1 MSSNRQID
9 ANGFMSVRACPISSF
24 GIFDYSAGQL
34 GLPGDPNRIVKVF
47 RPESAIKDPEAIA
60 SFQTVPF
67 IDDHEML
74 SGFEGDED
82 AVAPEDYGIEGVLT
96 NVAYSDGWLRGDLK
110 IFTRRLQR
118 ALDSG
123 KCELSLG
130 YSCDFIDEPG
140 TWNGEDYEVIQTN
153 MRGNHIALVDAARV
167 QGARVLDSRNF
178 CFDSLNFSSISKKGI
193 DMTKQVIPAK
203 KLKSKIAVD
212 NAVAKLQ
219 ALIPQFGQALEEFM
233 AQEATEP
240 AHEGAAAS
248 AGGEGAAGGEN
259 AANPAA
265 SAAGAEGAA
274 APESTGG
281 EGDEGA
287 GAENPAAGG
296 EGGNL
301 AELISQAE
309 ALIAQL
315 KAATSGGAAGDEG
328 EGIEGQGGE
337 NGTDA
342 VEGLA
347 SGEGTHEIEL
357 EGAAGDE
364 GEGRDIP
371 QNGGSAPQGPTAGV
385 NAKAG
390 DAALRSFYADLD
402 AKTRIYGRLSK
413 VVGAFDHAR
422 MDARQVASYGVKKL
436 GLKGVGDGQE
446 IVAITSY
453 LDAVDRTSKNRAAEL
468 NKQVAQDAANASEQT
483 DAFAEY
489 MRGSKS

>member
-167 QGARVLDSRNF
+167 HLDRKNG
-178 CFDSLNFSSISKKGI
+178 IS
-193 DMTKQVIPAK
+193 
-203 KLKSKIAVD
+203 
-212 NAVAKLQ
+212 
-219 ALIPQFGQALEEFM
+219 
-233 AQEATEP
+233 
-240 AHEGAAAS
+240 
-248 AGGEGAAGGEN
+248 
-259 AANPAA
+259 
-265 SAAGAEGAA
+265 
-274 APESTGG
+274 
-281 EGDEGA
+281 
-287 GAENPAAGG
+287 
-296 EGGNL
+296 
-301 AELISQAE
+301 
-309 ALIAQL
+309 
-315 KAATSGGAAGDEG
+315 
-328 EGIEGQGGE
+328 
-337 NGTDA
+337 
-342 VEGLA
+342 
-347 SGEGTHEIEL
+347 
-357 EGAAGDE
+357 
-364 GEGRDIP
+364 
-371 QNGGSAPQGPTAGV
+371 
-385 NAKAG
+385 
-390 DAALRSFYADLD
+390 
-402 AKTRIYGRLSK
+402 
-413 VVGAFDHAR
+413 
-422 MDARQVASYGVKKL
+422 
-436 GLKGVGDGQE
+436 
-446 IVAITSY
+446 
-453 LDAVDRTSKNRAAEL
+453 
-468 NKQVAQDAANASEQT
+468 
-483 DAFAEY
+483 
-489 MRGSKS
+489 